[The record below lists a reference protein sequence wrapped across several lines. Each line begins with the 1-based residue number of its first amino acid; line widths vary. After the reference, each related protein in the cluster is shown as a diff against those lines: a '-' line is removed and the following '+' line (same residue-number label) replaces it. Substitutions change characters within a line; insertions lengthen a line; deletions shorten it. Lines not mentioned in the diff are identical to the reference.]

1 MNSEDYGDQ
10 MAVAALARQREQA
23 WNAGH
28 ALKRLPRK
36 SPGGPVLAA
45 SQAAGGA
52 PASSS
57 LNEQTAGAALNAGAN
72 ATPNANPSAAQNGAT
87 KAGPNAPV
95 NAAQNPAANADAL
108 APWDAVSIGRI
119 RRRQERHAEIV
130 NGQPVSQARVYWRD
144 PRSGKRELD
153 GFFHRQGWEESLR
166 IASVKVRWEEIVGK
180 DMAENCSIYSFKN
193 GRLVMR
199 AHSTNWAQQLQLMMP
214 QLEALFER
222 EVGPGIVKSIK
233 VRGPNADYTWQHGK
247 LAVPGARGVRDTYG

>member
-10 MAVAALARQREQA
+10 MAVAALARQPGPA

-57 LNEQTAGAALNAGAN
+57 MNGQAAGAALNAGAN
-72 ATPNANPSAAQNGAT
+72 A
-87 KAGPNAPV
+87 
-95 NAAQNPAANADAL
+95 AQNPAVNADAL

>member
-28 ALKRLPRK
+28 SLKRLPRK

-57 LNEQTAGAALNAGAN
+57 LNGQTAGANLNAGVNAGAN
-72 ATPNANPSAAQNGAT
+72 PNAAENAAV
-87 KAGPNAPV
+87 K
-95 NAAQNPAANADAL
+95 AAQNPAANAESL

>member
-28 ALKRLPRK
+28 SLKRLSRK
-36 SPGGPVLAA
+36 SPGGPALAA
-45 SQAAGGA
+45 SRAVDGA

-57 LNEQTAGAALNAGAN
+57 LNGQNAAASLNAGAS
-72 ATPNANPSAAQNGAT
+72 AAPNTNPNAAQNGAT
-87 KAGPNAPV
+87 NAPV

>member
-36 SPGGPVLAA
+36 SPGGPALAA
-45 SQAAGGA
+45 GRAADGA

-57 LNEQTAGAALNAGAN
+57 LKGQTTGATLNAGAG
-72 ATPNANPSAAQNGAT
+72 AAQNGTAN
-87 KAGPNAPV
+87 AGPNAPV

>member
-1 MNSEDYGDQ
+1 

-45 SQAAGGA
+45 GRAAGGA

-57 LNEQTAGAALNAGAN
+57 LNGQT
-72 ATPNANPSAAQNGAT
+72 
-87 KAGPNAPV
+87 
-95 NAAQNPAANADAL
+95 ADAL

>member
-36 SPGGPVLAA
+36 SPGGPALAA
-45 SQAAGGA
+45 GRAADGA

-57 LNEQTAGAALNAGAN
+57 LKGQTTGATLNAGAN
-72 ATPNANPSAAQNGAT
+72 AAPNANPGAAQNGA
-87 KAGPNAPV
+87 ANADPNAPV

-233 VRGPNADYTWQHGK
+233 VRGPNADYTWRHGK

>member
-57 LNEQTAGAALNAGAN
+57 LNGLT
-72 ATPNANPSAAQNGAT
+72 
-87 KAGPNAPV
+87 
-95 NAAQNPAANADAL
+95 ADAL

>member
-1 MNSEDYGDQ
+1 MSSEDYGDQ
-10 MAVAALARQREQA
+10 MAAAALARQREQA

-57 LNEQTAGAALNAGAN
+57 LNGQT
-72 ATPNANPSAAQNGAT
+72 
-87 KAGPNAPV
+87 
-95 NAAQNPAANADAL
+95 ADAL
-108 APWDAVSIGRI
+108 APWDAVSIGCI

>member
-36 SPGGPVLAA
+36 SPSGPALAA
-45 SQAAGGA
+45 GQAAGGA

-57 LNEQTAGAALNAGAN
+57 LNGQT
-72 ATPNANPSAAQNGAT
+72 
-87 KAGPNAPV
+87 
-95 NAAQNPAANADAL
+95 ADAL

>member
-10 MAVAALARQREQA
+10 MAVSALARQREQA

-45 SQAAGGA
+45 SRAAGGA

-57 LNEQTAGAALNAGAN
+57 LNRQTAGAALNAGAN
-72 ATPNANPSAAQNGAT
+72 AAPNANPSAALNAGA
-87 KAGPNAPV
+87 

>member
-52 PASSS
+52 PASSL

-72 ATPNANPSAAQNGAT
+72 AAPNANLSAAQNGA
-87 KAGPNAPV
+87 ANAPV
-95 NAAQNPAANADAL
+95 NAAQNPAANADPL

-130 NGQPVSQARVYWRD
+130 NGQPASQARVYWRD

>member
-1 MNSEDYGDQ
+1 VNSEDYGDQ

-36 SPGGPVLAA
+36 SPGGPALAA
-45 SQAAGGA
+45 GRAADGA
-52 PASSS
+52 PAASS
-57 LNEQTAGAALNAGAN
+57 LKGQTAGTNAA
-72 ATPNANPSAAQNGAT
+72 PNANPSAAQNGA
-87 KAGPNAPV
+87 ANANPNAPA
-95 NAAQNPAANADAL
+95 NAAHNPAANADAL

>member
-1 MNSEDYGDQ
+1 

-36 SPGGPVLAA
+36 SPGGPALAA
-45 SQAAGGA
+45 GRAADGA

-57 LNEQTAGAALNAGAN
+57 LKGQTTGATLNAGAN
-72 ATPNANPSAAQNGAT
+72 AALNVNPGAAQNGA
-87 KAGPNAPV
+87 ANANPNASA
-95 NAAQNPAANADAL
+95 NAAHNPAANADAL

>member
-1 MNSEDYGDQ
+1 

-45 SQAAGGA
+45 SRAAGGA

-57 LNEQTAGAALNAGAN
+57 LNGLTAG
-72 ATPNANPSAAQNGAT
+72 
-87 KAGPNAPV
+87 
-95 NAAQNPAANADAL
+95 AL

-130 NGQPVSQARVYWRD
+130 NGQPASQARVYWRD

>member
-36 SPGGPVLAA
+36 SSGGPVLAA

-57 LNEQTAGAALNAGAN
+57 LNGQT
-72 ATPNANPSAAQNGAT
+72 
-87 KAGPNAPV
+87 
-95 NAAQNPAANADAL
+95 ADAL

-130 NGQPVSQARVYWRD
+130 NGQPASQARVYWRD

>member
-45 SQAAGGA
+45 SRAAGGA

-57 LNEQTAGAALNAGAN
+57 LNGQT
-72 ATPNANPSAAQNGAT
+72 
-87 KAGPNAPV
+87 
-95 NAAQNPAANADAL
+95 ADAL

-130 NGQPVSQARVYWRD
+130 NGQPASQARVYWRD

-233 VRGPNADYTWQHGK
+233 VRGPNADYAWQHGK

>member
-1 MNSEDYGDQ
+1 M
-10 MAVAALARQREQA
+10 
-23 WNAGH
+23 
-28 ALKRLPRK
+28 
-36 SPGGPVLAA
+36 
-45 SQAAGGA
+45 
-52 PASSS
+52 
-57 LNEQTAGAALNAGAN
+57 
-72 ATPNANPSAAQNGAT
+72 
-87 KAGPNAPV
+87 
-95 NAAQNPAANADAL
+95 
-108 APWDAVSIGRI
+108 
-119 RRRQERHAEIV
+119 
-130 NGQPVSQARVYWRD
+130 YWRD

-222 EVGPGIVKSIK
+222 EVGLGIVKSIK

>member
-57 LNEQTAGAALNAGAN
+57 LNEQ
-72 ATPNANPSAAQNGAT
+72 
-87 KAGPNAPV
+87 
-95 NAAQNPAANADAL
+95 NADAL

>member
-28 ALKRLPRK
+28 TLKRLPRK

-57 LNEQTAGAALNAGAN
+57 LNGQT
-72 ATPNANPSAAQNGAT
+72 
-87 KAGPNAPV
+87 
-95 NAAQNPAANADAL
+95 ADAL

>member
-1 MNSEDYGDQ
+1 

-36 SPGGPVLAA
+36 SPGGPALAA
-45 SQAAGGA
+45 GRAADGA
-52 PASSS
+52 PAASS
-57 LNEQTAGAALNAGAN
+57 LKGQTAGTNAA
-72 ATPNANPSAAQNGAT
+72 PNANPSAAQNGA
-87 KAGPNAPV
+87 ANANPNAPA
-95 NAAQNPAANADAL
+95 NAAHNPAANADAL

-233 VRGPNADYTWQHGK
+233 VRGPNADYTWQYATPTVK
-247 LAVPGARGVRDTYG
+247 SQYLLRATPPPGRKIAPNTVEYR

>member
-1 MNSEDYGDQ
+1 

-52 PASSS
+52 PASS
-57 LNEQTAGAALNAGAN
+57 LNGQTAGTTQNGTA
-72 ATPNANPSAAQNGAT
+72 NANPSAAQNGA
-87 KAGPNAPV
+87 ANAPA
-95 NAAQNPAANADAL
+95 NAAQNSAANADAL

>member
-28 ALKRLPRK
+28 TLKRLPRK
-36 SPGGPVLAA
+36 SPGGPALAA
-45 SQAAGGA
+45 GRAAGGA

-57 LNEQTAGAALNAGAN
+57 LNGQT
-72 ATPNANPSAAQNGAT
+72 
-87 KAGPNAPV
+87 
-95 NAAQNPAANADAL
+95 ADAL

-233 VRGPNADYTWQHGK
+233 VRGPNADYTWRHGK

>member
-1 MNSEDYGDQ
+1 M
-10 MAVAALARQREQA
+10 
-23 WNAGH
+23 
-28 ALKRLPRK
+28 
-36 SPGGPVLAA
+36 
-45 SQAAGGA
+45 
-52 PASSS
+52 
-57 LNEQTAGAALNAGAN
+57 
-72 ATPNANPSAAQNGAT
+72 
-87 KAGPNAPV
+87 
-95 NAAQNPAANADAL
+95 
-108 APWDAVSIGRI
+108 
-119 RRRQERHAEIV
+119 
-130 NGQPVSQARVYWRD
+130 YWRD

-153 GFFHRQGWEESLR
+153 GFFHRQGWEESLC

-233 VRGPNADYTWQHGK
+233 VRGPNADYTWRHGK

>member
-28 ALKRLPRK
+28 ALKRLARK

-45 SQAAGGA
+45 SRAAGGA

-57 LNEQTAGAALNAGAN
+57 LNGQT
-72 ATPNANPSAAQNGAT
+72 
-87 KAGPNAPV
+87 
-95 NAAQNPAANADAL
+95 ADAL

>member
-57 LNEQTAGAALNAGAN
+57 MNGQAAGAALNAGAN
-72 ATPNANPSAAQNGAT
+72 A
-87 KAGPNAPV
+87 
-95 NAAQNPAANADAL
+95 AQNPAVNADAL

>member
-1 MNSEDYGDQ
+1 

-57 LNEQTAGAALNAGAN
+57 LNGQT
-72 ATPNANPSAAQNGAT
+72 
-87 KAGPNAPV
+87 
-95 NAAQNPAANADAL
+95 ADAL

-130 NGQPVSQARVYWRD
+130 NGQPASQARVYWRD

>member
-57 LNEQTAGAALNAGAN
+57 LNGQTAGAALNAGAN
-72 ATPNANPSAAQNGAT
+72 AAH
-87 KAGPNAPV
+87 
-95 NAAQNPAANADAL
+95 NPAANADAL

-233 VRGPNADYTWQHGK
+233 VRGPNADHTWRHGK

>member
-57 LNEQTAGAALNAGAN
+57 LNEQT
-72 ATPNANPSAAQNGAT
+72 
-87 KAGPNAPV
+87 V
-95 NAAQNPAANADAL
+95 DAL

>member
-1 MNSEDYGDQ
+1 

-72 ATPNANPSAAQNGAT
+72 AAPNANLSAAQNDA
-87 KAGPNAPV
+87 ANAPV

-130 NGQPVSQARVYWRD
+130 NGQPASQARVYWRD

>member
-1 MNSEDYGDQ
+1 

-28 ALKRLPRK
+28 VLKRLPRK

-57 LNEQTAGAALNAGAN
+57 LNGQT
-72 ATPNANPSAAQNGAT
+72 
-87 KAGPNAPV
+87 
-95 NAAQNPAANADAL
+95 ADAL

>member
-28 ALKRLPRK
+28 VLKRLPRK
-36 SPGGPVLAA
+36 SPGGPALAA
-45 SQAAGGA
+45 GRAADGA

-57 LNEQTAGAALNAGAN
+57 LNGQT
-72 ATPNANPSAAQNGAT
+72 
-87 KAGPNAPV
+87 
-95 NAAQNPAANADAL
+95 ADAL

>member
-57 LNEQTAGAALNAGAN
+57 LNGQTTDATLNAGAN
-72 ATPNANPSAAQNGAT
+72 AAPNANLSAAQNGTAN
-87 KAGPNAPV
+87 AGPKAPV

-130 NGQPVSQARVYWRD
+130 NGQPASQARVYWRD

>member
-45 SQAAGGA
+45 SRAAGGA

-57 LNEQTAGAALNAGAN
+57 LNGQT
-72 ATPNANPSAAQNGAT
+72 
-87 KAGPNAPV
+87 
-95 NAAQNPAANADAL
+95 ADAL

-130 NGQPVSQARVYWRD
+130 NGQPASQARVYWRD

>member
-10 MAVAALARQREQA
+10 MAVAALACQREQA

-57 LNEQTAGAALNAGAN
+57 LNGQTAGAALNAGAN
-72 ATPNANPSAAQNGAT
+72 AAH
-87 KAGPNAPV
+87 
-95 NAAQNPAANADAL
+95 NPAANADAL

-233 VRGPNADYTWQHGK
+233 VRGPNADYTWRHGK

>member
-36 SPGGPVLAA
+36 SPGGPALAA
-45 SQAAGGA
+45 GRAADGA
-52 PASSS
+52 PAASS
-57 LNEQTAGAALNAGAN
+57 LKGQTAGTNAA
-72 ATPNANPSAAQNGAT
+72 PNANPSAAQNGA
-87 KAGPNAPV
+87 ANANPNAPA
-95 NAAQNPAANADAL
+95 NAAHNPAANADAL

-233 VRGPNADYTWQHGK
+233 VRGPNADYTWRHGK

>member
-1 MNSEDYGDQ
+1 MG
-10 MAVAALARQREQA
+10 VF
-23 WNAGH
+23 
-28 ALKRLPRK
+28 
-36 SPGGPVLAA
+36 
-45 SQAAGGA
+45 
-52 PASSS
+52 
-57 LNEQTAGAALNAGAN
+57 AGAKN
-72 ATPNANPSAAQNGAT
+72 ATPRSSTDNPPPKLACIGA
-87 KAGPNAPV
+87 
-95 NAAQNPAANADAL
+95 
-108 APWDAVSIGRI
+108 I
-119 RRRQERHAEIV
+119 R
-130 NGQPVSQARVYWRD
+130 
-144 PRSGKRELD
+144 
-153 GFFHRQGWEESLR
+153 FFHRQGWEESLR

>member
-72 ATPNANPSAAQNGAT
+72 AAPNANPSAAQNGTA
-87 KAGPNAPV
+87 NAPV
-95 NAAQNPAANADAL
+95 SAAQNPAANADAL

>member
-45 SQAAGGA
+45 SPAAGGA

-57 LNEQTAGAALNAGAN
+57 LNGLT
-72 ATPNANPSAAQNGAT
+72 
-87 KAGPNAPV
+87 
-95 NAAQNPAANADAL
+95 ADAL

>member
-57 LNEQTAGAALNAGAN
+57 LNGQT
-72 ATPNANPSAAQNGAT
+72 
-87 KAGPNAPV
+87 
-95 NAAQNPAANADAL
+95 ADAL
-108 APWDAVSIGRI
+108 APWDAVSIERI

-130 NGQPVSQARVYWRD
+130 NGQPASQARVYWRD

>member
-1 MNSEDYGDQ
+1 

-57 LNEQTAGAALNAGAN
+57 MNGQTVGVALNAGAN
-72 ATPNANPSAAQNGAT
+72 AAANANLSAAQNGTA
-87 KAGPNAPV
+87 NAPV